1 MAVSP
6 RVHHPH
12 LVSPVTSVRSQN
24 HGMWTSIDRTRHR
37 LRRLFEVPTASTSV
51 ADPVL
56 HPVVEPP
63 PPAGDVVLTM
73 GRPELD
79 RLGIALQDLLGPM
92 TARPDTPARLETA
105 LEAAVHRLGG
115 SGRTSVTRRPP
126 GLTTPEAWQV
136 RLTNVD
142 PSIGEA
148 IRHAARSSAFAR

>member
-1 MAVSP
+1 
-6 RVHHPH
+6 
-12 LVSPVTSVRSQN
+12 
-24 HGMWTSIDRTRHR
+24 MWTSLDRTRHR
-37 LRRLFEVPTASTSV
+37 LRRLFEVPTALLAV
-51 ADPVL
+51 GDPGT
-56 HPVVEPP
+56 EPP
-63 PPAGDVVLTM
+63 PPADDVVLTM

-105 LEAAVHRLGG
+105 LEAAVRRMGG
-115 SGRTSVTRRPP
+115 SGRPRVTRRPP

-148 IRHAARSSAFAR
+148 IRHAARSSAF